1 MGNQMSVP
9 QRVEDQENESEAD
22 TQVHKVTWNGECD
35 QNGVGVMLSTHT
47 VQHYDEVDLG
57 IGVQE
62 DKAAAS
68 PREAAALDAV
78 AQAGGKNLGQAAKPQ
93 APAAKSRFFLTLS
106 RPVPGRP
113 GDQGSDS
120 SAAATR
126 LDVSAGR
133 GPEDKGPSERAAL
146 PGPAGSGPG
155 AHKTP
160 GRPAAA
166 DQAGPATCAA
176 AALPPPPQAAPPR
189 PQDASLFHKF
199 FKLDKGG
206 DAAPGE
212 RHKEA
217 RSAERGEQA
226 GETAGRPGPQGS
238 GPATQ
243 ETVDNEETEEQ
254 GIEAVTRPGS
264 GKPESLAIPEESCQT
279 RETGENS
286 SIMSFFKTLVSPSK
300 AETKQDP
307 EDKASKAE
315 SLCDGQAGQK
325 TSENHG
331 KGSKK
336 KHLDSPR
343 LGLNFRKFF
352 RHKDS
357 EMPPTPTANLKS
369 DKGNILSQ
377 ETQGTGKS
385 PKGCNAPGLGP
396 PVTSGD
402 TPKEGGKEKSG
413 PSSLPLGKL
422 FWKKVVCDPAVETVT
437 LENAEYALQTVDLTE
452 GQAGPEPGE
461 AKLREEESKPRRSSL
476 MAFLRQ
482 MSVRGEGGSTR
493 SEEVDGKDSSDQTSN
508 STEKVTITPEPEP
521 PGAAQKG
528 KEASSKEKSTPEA
541 NKPKSSKQEVKDP
554 AQCAEPA
561 TVDLN
566 SLQNG
571 DRSHKRPEK
580 RRQSLGGF
588 LKGLGPKRM
597 LDAQVQTDPVCIGPV
612 GKAK

>member
-422 FWKKVVCDPAVETVT
+422 FWKKSV
-437 LENAEYALQTVDLTE
+437 
-452 GQAGPEPGE
+452 
-461 AKLREEESKPRRSSL
+461 KEESVS
-476 MAFLRQ
+476 A
-482 MSVRGEGGSTR
+482 GA
-493 SEEVDGKDSSDQTSN
+493 EENTSN